1 MEGRRIMSIAIHKDK
16 CIGCKK
22 CLCVCPGDL
31 IQEDKNGKAFIE
43 EEKDCWGCT
52 ACLKEC
58 PVEAIHYYL
67 AEDIGGVGGSLTA
80 KVKKETIQWR
90 IVDQKGKTYEV
101 QTRADQSN
109 QY

>member
-1 MEGRRIMSIAIHKDK
+1 MSIAIHKDQ

-31 IQEDKNGKAFIE
+31 IAADEKGKAFIE
-43 EEKDCWGCT
+43 KVKDCWGCT

-58 PVEAIHYYL
+58 PVSAITYYL
-67 AEDIGGVGGSLTA
+67 AEDIGGAGGYLTA
-80 KVKKETIQWR
+80 QASKESIKWKIT
-90 IVDQKGKTYEV
+90 DKKGKTYEV
-101 QTRADQSN
+101 QTHAASSN